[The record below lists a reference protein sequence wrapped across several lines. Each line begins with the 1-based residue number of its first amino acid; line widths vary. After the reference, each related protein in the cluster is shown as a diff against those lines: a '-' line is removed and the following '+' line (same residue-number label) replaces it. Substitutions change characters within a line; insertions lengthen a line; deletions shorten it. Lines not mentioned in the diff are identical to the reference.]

1 MMAPEKINYETSLK
15 QLLMGFCEITS
26 AINVTGVAIDSRKV
40 EPGNL
45 FIAYKGSFDNGLNY
59 LGEAIEKGAV
69 AIIIDDNEEF
79 DIESFSSKIFKALF
93 KVSLAS
99 LQSLTTILI
108 VPIIF
113 MVLAH

>member
-69 AIIIDDNEEF
+69 AIVIDDNEEF
-79 DIESFSSKIFKALF
+79 DIESFSSKIFKVTELRKSAGHIISRF
-93 KVSLAS
+93 YFPKKVYK
-99 LQSLTTILI
+99 
-108 VPIIF
+108 
-113 MVLAH
+113 